1 MKISEQKD
9 SRPSKIKIFAALGFL
24 LLFVLY
30 SSNAEARAISEL
42 KKRYDPIIKTVANEY
57 GVDAQLIHSI
67 ILAESNYNEFAIST
81 KGAVG
86 LMQLMPE
93 TARDY
98 GVENLY
104 NPTENIEGGVRY
116 LLDLMNYYDQNLSLS
131 LAAYNAG
138 PQAVEKYGGIIPP
151 YPETKRYVRKVMA
164 YYNQSKAAKRQ
175 RSKIYK
181 FYDESGKVVL
191 TNSPHLYSIYKNKKT
206 D

>member
-1 MKISEQKD
+1 MKISKLKNQKG
-9 SRPSKIKIFAALGFL
+9 SKLKIFAALGFL

-42 KKRYDPIIKTVANEY
+42 KKKYDGFIKNVAAKY
-57 GVDAQLIHSI
+57 GVEAPLIHSI
-67 ILAESNYNEFAIST
+67 ILAESNYNEFAISS

-98 GVENLY
+98 GVKNLY

-116 LLDLMNYYDQNLSLS
+116 LKHLMDYYNRDLELS

-138 PQAVEKYGGIIPP
+138 PEAVAKYGGVPP
-151 YPETKRYVRKVMA
+151 YPETKRYIKKVKTYLSQTKAIKRRK
-164 YYNQSKAAKRQ
+164 
-175 RSKIYK
+175 SKIYK

-191 TNSPHLYSIYKNKKT
+191 TNSPHLYSIYKNRKT
-206 D
+206 K

>member
-1 MKISEQKD
+1 MKIRELKN
-9 SRPSKIKIFAALGFL
+9 SKGSKLKIFTALGFL

-30 SSNAEARAISEL
+30 SANAEARAISEL
-42 KKRYDPIIKTVANEY
+42 KKKYDGFIKNVAAKY
-57 GVDAQLIHSI
+57 GVEAPLIHSI
-67 ILAESNYNEFAIST
+67 ILAESNYNEFAISS

-98 GVENLY
+98 GVKNLY

-116 LLDLMNYYDQNLSLS
+116 LKHLMDYYNRDLELS

-138 PQAVEKYGGIIPP
+138 PEAVAKYGGVPP
-151 YPETKRYVRKVMA
+151 YPETKRYIQKVKTYLSQTKAIKRRK
-164 YYNQSKAAKRQ
+164 
-175 RSKIYK
+175 SKIYK

-191 TNSPHLYSIYKNKKT
+191 TNNPHLYSMYKNRKT
-206 D
+206 K

>member
-1 MKISEQKD
+1 MKIRELKN
-9 SRPSKIKIFAALGFL
+9 SKGSKLKIFTALGFL

-30 SSNAEARAISEL
+30 SANAEARAISEL
-42 KKRYDPIIKTVANEY
+42 KKKYDGFIKNVAAKY
-57 GVDAQLIHSI
+57 GVEAPLIHSI
-67 ILAESNYNEFAIST
+67 ILAESNYNEFAISS

-98 GVENLY
+98 GVKNLY

-116 LLDLMNYYDQNLSLS
+116 LKHLMDYYNRDLELS

-138 PQAVEKYGGIIPP
+138 PEAVAKYGGVPP
-151 YPETKRYVRKVMA
+151 YPETKRYIKKVKTYLSQTKAIKRRK
-164 YYNQSKAAKRQ
+164 
-175 RSKIYK
+175 SKIYK

-191 TNSPHLYSIYKNKKT
+191 TNSPHLYSIYKNRKT
-206 D
+206 K

>member
-1 MKISEQKD
+1 MKISKLKN
-9 SRPSKIKIFAALGFL
+9 PKGSKLKIFAALGFL

-42 KKRYDPIIKTVANEY
+42 KKKYDGFIKNVAAKY
-57 GVDAQLIHSI
+57 GVEAPLIHSI
-67 ILAESNYNEFAIST
+67 ILAESNYNEFAISS

-98 GVENLY
+98 GVKNLY

-116 LLDLMNYYDQNLSLS
+116 LKHLMDYYNRDLELS

-138 PQAVEKYGGIIPP
+138 PEAVAKYGGVPP
-151 YPETKRYVRKVMA
+151 YPETKRYIKKVKTYLSQTKAIKRRK
-164 YYNQSKAAKRQ
+164 
-175 RSKIYK
+175 SKIYK

-191 TNSPHLYSIYKNKKT
+191 TNSPHLYSIYKNRKT
-206 D
+206 K

>member
-1 MKISEQKD
+1 MKISKLKN
-9 SRPSKIKIFAALGFL
+9 PKGSKLKIFAALGFL

-42 KKRYDPIIKTVANEY
+42 KKKYDGFIKNVAAKY
-57 GVDAQLIHSI
+57 GVEAPLIHSI
-67 ILAESNYNEFAIST
+67 ILAESNYNEFAISS

-93 TARDY
+93 TARHY
-98 GVENLY
+98 GVKNLY

-116 LLDLMNYYDQNLSLS
+116 LKHLMDYYNRDLELS

-138 PQAVEKYGGIIPP
+138 PEAVAKYGGVPP
-151 YPETKRYVRKVMA
+151 YPETKRYIKKVKTYLSQTKAIKRRK
-164 YYNQSKAAKRQ
+164 
-175 RSKIYK
+175 SKIYK

-191 TNSPHLYSIYKNKKT
+191 TNSPHLYSIYKNRKT
-206 D
+206 K

>member
-1 MKISEQKD
+1 MKISKLKN
-9 SRPSKIKIFAALGFL
+9 PKGSKLKIFAALGFL

-42 KKRYDPIIKTVANEY
+42 KKKYDGFIKNVAAKY
-57 GVDAQLIHSI
+57 GVEVPLIHSI
-67 ILAESNYNEFAIST
+67 ILAESNYNEFAISS

-98 GVENLY
+98 GVKNLY

-116 LLDLMNYYDQNLSLS
+116 LKHLMDYYNRDLELS

-138 PQAVEKYGGIIPP
+138 PEAVAKYGGVPP
-151 YPETKRYVRKVMA
+151 YPETKRYIKKVKTYLSQTKAIKRRK
-164 YYNQSKAAKRQ
+164 
-175 RSKIYK
+175 SKIYK

-191 TNSPHLYSIYKNKKT
+191 TNSPHLYSIYKNRKT
-206 D
+206 K

>member
-1 MKISEQKD
+1 MKISKLKD
-9 SRPSKIKIFAALGFL
+9 PKGSKLKIFVTLGFL

-42 KKRYDPIIKTVANEY
+42 KKKYDGFIKNVAAKY
-57 GVDAQLIHSI
+57 GVEAPLIHSI
-67 ILAESNYNEFAIST
+67 ILAESNYNEFAISS

-98 GVENLY
+98 GVKNLY

-116 LLDLMNYYDQNLSLS
+116 LKHLMNYYNRDLELS

-138 PQAVEKYGGIIPP
+138 PEAVAKYGGVPP
-151 YPETKRYVRKVMA
+151 YPETKRYIKKVKTYLSQTKTIKRRK
-164 YYNQSKAAKRQ
+164 
-175 RSKIYK
+175 SKIYK

-191 TNSPHLYSIYKNKKT
+191 TNSPHLYSIYKNRKT
-206 D
+206 K

>member
-1 MKISEQKD
+1 MKIRELKN
-9 SRPSKIKIFAALGFL
+9 SKGSKLKIFTALGFL

-30 SSNAEARAISEL
+30 SANAEARAISEL
-42 KKRYDPIIKTVANEY
+42 KKKYDGFIKNVAAKY
-57 GVDAQLIHSI
+57 GVEAPLIHSI
-67 ILAESNYNEFAIST
+67 ILAESNYNEFAISS

-98 GVENLY
+98 GVKNLY

-116 LLDLMNYYDQNLSLS
+116 LKHLMDYYNRDLELS

-138 PQAVEKYGGIIPP
+138 PEAVAKYGGVPP
-151 YPETKRYVRKVMA
+151 YPETKRYIQKVKTYLSQTKAIKRRK
-164 YYNQSKAAKRQ
+164 
-175 RSKIYK
+175 SKIYK

-191 TNSPHLYSIYKNKKT
+191 TNNPHLYSIYKNRKT
-206 D
+206 K

>member
-1 MKISEQKD
+1 MKISELKD
-9 SRPSKIKIFAALGFL
+9 SKGFKLKIFAALGFL

-30 SSNAEARAISEL
+30 SANAEARAISES
-42 KKRYDPIIKTVANEY
+42 KKKYDGLIQTVADNY
-57 GVDAQLIHSI
+57 GVDALLIHSI
-67 ILAESNYNEFAIST
+67 ILAESNYNEFAISS

-98 GVENLY
+98 GVKNLY

-116 LLDLMNYYDQNLSLS
+116 LKHLMNYYGNLDLS

-138 PQAVEKYGGIIPP
+138 PEAVAKYGGVPP
-151 YPETKRYVRKVMA
+151 YPETKRYIKKVKAYLSQTKAIKRRK
-164 YYNQSKAAKRQ
+164 
-175 RSKIYK
+175 SKIYK

-191 TNSPHLYSIYKNKKT
+191 TNSPHLYSIYKNRKT
-206 D
+206 K

>member
-1 MKISEQKD
+1 MKISEPMNPKA
-9 SRPSKIKIFAALGFL
+9 SKLKIFAALGFL

-30 SSNAEARAISEL
+30 SANAEARAISES
-42 KKRYDPIIKTVANEY
+42 KKKYDGLIQTVADNY
-57 GVDAQLIHSI
+57 GVDALLIHSI
-67 ILAESNYNEFAIST
+67 ILTESNYNEFAISS

-98 GVENLY
+98 GVKNLY

-116 LLDLMNYYDQNLSLS
+116 LKHLMNYYGNLDLS

-138 PQAVEKYGGIIPP
+138 PEAVAKYGGVPP
-151 YPETKRYVRKVMA
+151 YPETRRYIKKVKAYLSQTKAIKRRK
-164 YYNQSKAAKRQ
+164 
-175 RSKIYK
+175 SKIYK

-191 TNSPHLYSIYKNKKT
+191 TNSPHLYSIYKNRKT
-206 D
+206 K

>member
-1 MKISEQKD
+1 MKIRELKN
-9 SRPSKIKIFAALGFL
+9 SKGSKLKIFAALGFL

-30 SSNAEARAISEL
+30 STNAEARAISEL
-42 KKRYDPIIKTVANEY
+42 KKKYDGLIQTVADNY
-57 GVDAQLIHSI
+57 GVDALLIHSI
-67 ILAESNYNEFAIST
+67 ILTESNYNEFAISS

-98 GVENLY
+98 GVKNLY

-116 LLDLMNYYDQNLSLS
+116 LKHLMNYYGNLDLS

-138 PQAVEKYGGIIPP
+138 PEAVAKYGGVPP
-151 YPETKRYVRKVMA
+151 YPETRRYIKKVKAYLSQTKAIKRRK
-164 YYNQSKAAKRQ
+164 
-175 RSKIYK
+175 SKIYK

-191 TNSPHLYSIYKNKKT
+191 TNSPHLYSIYKNRKT
-206 D
+206 K

>member
-1 MKISEQKD
+1 MKISKLKNQKG
-9 SRPSKIKIFAALGFL
+9 SKLKIFAALGFL

-42 KKRYDPIIKTVANEY
+42 KKKYDGFIKNVAAKY
-57 GVDAQLIHSI
+57 GVEAPLIHSI
-67 ILAESNYNEFAIST
+67 ILAESNYNEFAISS

-98 GVENLY
+98 GVKNLY

-116 LLDLMNYYDQNLSLS
+116 LKHLMDYYNRDLELS

-138 PQAVEKYGGIIPP
+138 PEAVAKYGGVPP
-151 YPETKRYVRKVMA
+151 YPETKRYIQKVKTYLSQTKAIKRRK
-164 YYNQSKAAKRQ
+164 
-175 RSKIYK
+175 SKIYK

-191 TNSPHLYSIYKNKKT
+191 TNSPHLYSIYKNRKT
-206 D
+206 K

>member
-1 MKISEQKD
+1 MSELKD
-9 SRPSKIKIFAALGFL
+9 SKPFKLKIFTVLGFL

-42 KKRYDPIIKTVANEY
+42 RKKYDNIIQRVANNY
-57 GVDAQLIHSI
+57 NIDAQLIHSI
-67 ILAESNYNEFAIST
+67 ILTESNYNEFAISS

-98 GVENLY
+98 GVKNLY
-104 NPTENIEGGVRY
+104 NPEENIKGGVRY
-116 LLDLMNYYDQNLSLS
+116 LRDLINYYNGNLNLS

-138 PQAVEKYGGIIPP
+138 PEAVKKYGRTIPP
-151 YPETKRYVRKVMA
+151 YPETKNYVRKVTA
-164 YYNQSKAAKRQ
+164 SYNRNKAIKK

-191 TNSPHLYSIYKNKKT
+191 TNDSHLYSIYKKRKS

>member
-1 MKISEQKD
+1 MKISELKD
-9 SRPSKIKIFAALGFL
+9 PKGSKLKIFAALGFL

-42 KKRYDPIIKTVANEY
+42 KKKYDGFIRDVAVKY
-57 GVDAQLIHSI
+57 GVEAPLIHSI
-67 ILAESNYNEFAIST
+67 ILAESNYNEFAISS

-98 GVENLY
+98 GVKNLY
-104 NPTENIEGGVRY
+104 SPTENIEGGVRY
-116 LLDLMNYYDQNLSLS
+116 LKHLMNYYNNNLDLS

-138 PQAVEKYGGIIPP
+138 PEAVEKYGRVVPP
-151 YPETKRYVRKVMA
+151 YPETRRYIKKVKA
-164 YYNQSKAAKRQ
+164 YLSQSKAIKR
-175 RSKIYK
+175 RKSKIYK

-191 TNSPHLYSIYKNKKT
+191 TNNPHLYSIYKNRETK
-206 D
+206 

>member
-9 SRPSKIKIFAALGFL
+9 SRPSKLKICAALGFL
-24 LLFVLY
+24 LLFILY
-30 SSNAEARAISEL
+30 ASNAEARAISEL
-42 KKRYDPIIKTVANEY
+42 KKRFDPIIKTVANEY

-104 NPTENIEGGVRY
+104 SPAENIKGGVKY
-116 LLDLMNYYDQNLSLS
+116 LRHLMNYYNHNLDLF

-138 PQAVEKYGGIIPP
+138 PEAVERYGGVPP
-151 YPETKRYVRKVMA
+151 YPETKRYLKKVKA
-164 YYNQSKAAKRQ
+164 FYSQTKAAKRQ
-175 RSKIYK
+175 KSKIYK
-181 FYDESGKVVL
+181 FYDESGKVIL
-191 TNSPHLYSIYKNKKT
+191 TNNPHLYSIYKNRKSN
-206 D
+206 

>member
-1 MKISEQKD
+1 MKISEPMNPKA
-9 SRPSKIKIFAALGFL
+9 SKLKIFAALGFL

-30 SSNAEARAISEL
+30 SANAEARAISES
-42 KKRYDPIIKTVANEY
+42 KKKYDGLIQTVADNY
-57 GVDAQLIHSI
+57 GVDALLIHSI
-67 ILAESNYNEFAIST
+67 ILTESNYNEFAISS

-98 GVENLY
+98 GVKNLY

-116 LLDLMNYYDQNLSLS
+116 LKHLMNYYGNLDLS

-138 PQAVEKYGGIIPP
+138 PEAVAKYGGVPP
-151 YPETKRYVRKVMA
+151 YPETRRYIKKVKAYLSQTKAIKRRK
-164 YYNQSKAAKRQ
+164 
-175 RSKIYK
+175 SKIYK

-191 TNSPHLYSIYKNKKT
+191 TNSPHLYSMYKNRKT
-206 D
+206 K

>member
-1 MKISEQKD
+1 MKIRELKN
-9 SRPSKIKIFAALGFL
+9 PKGSKLKIFAALGFL

-42 KKRYDPIIKTVANEY
+42 KKKYDGFIKNVAAKY
-57 GVDAQLIHSI
+57 GVEAPLIHSI
-67 ILAESNYNEFAIST
+67 ILAESNYNEFAISS

-98 GVENLY
+98 GVKNLY

-116 LLDLMNYYDQNLSLS
+116 LKHLMDYYNRDLELS

-138 PQAVEKYGGIIPP
+138 PEAVAKYGGVPP
-151 YPETKRYVRKVMA
+151 YPETKRYIQKVKTYLSQTKAIKRRK
-164 YYNQSKAAKRQ
+164 
-175 RSKIYK
+175 SKIYK

-191 TNSPHLYSIYKNKKT
+191 TNSPHLYSIYKNRKT
-206 D
+206 K

>member
-1 MKISEQKD
+1 MKIRELKN
-9 SRPSKIKIFAALGFL
+9 SKGSKLKIFTALGFL

-30 SSNAEARAISEL
+30 SANAEARAISEL
-42 KKRYDPIIKTVANEY
+42 KKKYDGFIKNVAAKY
-57 GVDAQLIHSI
+57 GVEAPLIHSI
-67 ILAESNYNEFAIST
+67 ILAESNYNEFAISS

-98 GVENLY
+98 GVKNLY

-116 LLDLMNYYDQNLSLS
+116 LKHLMDYYNRDLELS

-138 PQAVEKYGGIIPP
+138 PEAVAKYGGVPP
-151 YPETKRYVRKVMA
+151 YPETKRYIQKVKTYLSQTKAIKRRK
-164 YYNQSKAAKRQ
+164 
-175 RSKIYK
+175 SKIYK

-191 TNSPHLYSIYKNKKT
+191 TNSPHLYSMYKNRKT
-206 D
+206 K